1 MRRGVIVVAL
11 IGGFVGATTL
21 PAAAQYA
28 GWGER
33 GWGVG
38 VGSPGVYGAYA
49 AYPGGY
55 YAGPPAAYAYSA
67 PAACPCATAG
77 YGYGGPYAAYG
88 YASRGYASPY
98 GYAGPYAAAPGSW
111 YGATYA
117 YEPDYVYGS
126 PGVVVGGGYR
136 EGVGEYREGVRSRA
150 VTRSARTDIGNEAV
164 GTSVRQRGT
173 SLRTGSSM
181 RSTSTI
187 RERGSAENASVRG
200 PESARAESTVGSGEP
215 RSGTSNRA
223 RGQLRGATSARPG
236 EMSGQSGEMGMRR

>member
-21 PAAAQYA
+21 PAAAQYV

-67 PAACPCATAG
+67 PAACPCATGA
-77 YGYGGPYAAYG
+77 YGYGGSYAAYG
-88 YASRGYASPY
+88 YAAPY
-98 GYAGPYAAAPGSW
+98 GYAGPYAAAPG
-111 YGATYA
+111 YGYGPTYA

-126 PGVVVGGGYR
+126 SSVVVGGGYR

-150 VTRSARTDIGNEAV
+150 VTRSARTDLGNETV

-173 SLRTGSSM
+173 SLRTGSSV
-181 RSTSTI
+181 RSTSAI
-187 RERGSAENASVRG
+187 RGRGSAENGSLVG
-200 PESARAESTVGSGEP
+200 PESARAESTVGRGEP

>member
-21 PAAAQYA
+21 PAAAQYV
-28 GWGER
+28 GGGER

-38 VGSPGVYGAYA
+38 VGFGSPGVYGAYA

-67 PAACPCATAG
+67 PAACPCATAA
-77 YGYGGPYAAYG
+77 YGYSGSYAAY
-88 YASRGYASPY
+88 GYASPY
-98 GYAGPYAAAPGSW
+98 GYAGPYAAAPG
-111 YGATYA
+111 YGYESTYA

-126 PGVVVGGGYR
+126 SSVVVGGG
-136 EGVGEYREGVRSRA
+136 YREGVRSRA
-150 VTRSARTDIGNEAV
+150 VTRSARTDVGNEVV

-173 SLRTGSSM
+173 SLRTGSSV

-187 RERGSAENASVRG
+187 RERSRAENASMGG
-200 PESARAESTVGSGEP
+200 PASARAESTVGSGEP
-215 RSGTSNRA
+215 RSGTSTRA
-223 RGQLRGATSARPG
+223 RGQLRGATSAQPG
-236 EMSGQSGEMGMRR
+236 EMSGQSGEMREMRMGR